1 MCETCEKT
9 LNSLS
14 IRDYSTATGKKFRIT
29 GIVGS
34 KIFFKN
40 ENGSERFIH
49 RNHLLLCLHWLVEG
63 KPIEGVGGSGSSIRS
78 LIGENGSLI
87 KCSLCERNVAY
98 LWGILASIPMV
109 SRRGNS
115 LRVEKNDL
123 KKIITSFLIAIKF
136 IILKIQSQ

>member
-1 MCETCEKT
+1 MCDRCQKI

-14 IRDYSTATGKKFRIT
+14 IGDYYTATDKKFRIT
-29 GIVGS
+29 GIVGHE
-34 KIFFKN
+34 IFFKN
-40 ENGSERFIH
+40 ENDSERFLH

-63 KPIEGVGGSGSSIRS
+63 KSVEGVSGSGNSVRS

-87 KCSLCERNVAY
+87 KCGVCERNVAY

-115 LRVEKNDL
+115 LIWKR
-123 KKIITSFLIAIKF
+123 
-136 IILKIQSQ
+136 